1 MEFVMQLLKSSGKYY
16 KQYHIGVN
24 ISRNWLSENV
34 KLYNLNFWH
43 PVNKSNSKC
52 RDYDLW
58 ILIII
63 ILGLKGHKYTK
74 PGESKFNSKDF
85 K

>member
-1 MEFVMQLLKSSGKYY
+1 MEFLMQLLKSSGKYY
-16 KQYHIGVN
+16 KQYHIEIGYLKK
-24 ISRNWLSENV
+24 SSLH
-34 KLYNLNFWH
+34 NLNFWH

-63 ILGLKGHKYTK
+63 ILDLDDHKYTK
-74 PGESKFNSKDF
+74 PEWE
-85 K
+85 

>member
-1 MEFVMQLLKSSGKYY
+1 MEFAMQLLKSRGKYY

-24 ISRNWLSENV
+24 IFRNWLSEKV
-34 KLYNLNFWH
+34 KLLLHNLNFWH

-63 ILGLKGHKYTK
+63 ILDLEDHKYTK
-74 PGESKFNSKDF
+74 PEWE
-85 K
+85 